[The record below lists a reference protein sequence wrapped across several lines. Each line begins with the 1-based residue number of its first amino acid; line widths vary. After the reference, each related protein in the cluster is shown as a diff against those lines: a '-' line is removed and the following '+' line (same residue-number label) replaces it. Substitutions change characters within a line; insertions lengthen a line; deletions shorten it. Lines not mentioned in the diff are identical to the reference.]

1 MSKSTPIS
9 NLPNLKKQSGPAFEQ
24 RENEIVKDDCSLC
37 DLLDIDNTINFE
49 IKAKAG
55 ANIKTKQ

>member
-1 MSKSTPIS
+1 MS
-9 NLPNLKKQSGPAFEQ
+9 
-24 RENEIVKDDCSLC
+24 NEIVKEADCSLC
-37 DLLDIDNTINFE
+37 DLVDIDNTINFE